1 MNHFWAGEGV
11 IEVQQGNYDHDYGE
25 DHVEGH
31 KGHDVDAWVALVV
44 WEMRRRVWEFGEGG
58 SQDLDRLVDT
68 CSHTTCRLVNMCSHT
83 LPYDLLNTASPVTES
98 RAQLLPRHDLGYAGT
113 ETEEWEG
120 VKYVDIQSYEI
131 FK

>member
-1 MNHFWAGEGV
+1 MPERNQFFLW
-11 IEVQQGNYDHDYGE
+11 EVFP
-25 DHVEGH
+25 

-44 WEMRRRVWEFGEGG
+44 WEMRRRVWEFGKGD

-120 VKYVDIQSYEI
+120 VKYVDIQSYQI

>member
-1 MNHFWAGEGV
+1 M

-44 WEMRRRVWEFGEGG
+44 WEMRRRVWEFGEGD

-98 RAQLLPRHDLGYAGT
+98 RAQLAPIKT
-113 ETEEWEG
+113 
-120 VKYVDIQSYEI
+120 
-131 FK
+131 